1 MILFQV
7 LIDRSKRMK
16 KSLISQK
23 ITTVIL
29 ASALVMGVVSCS
41 SGKSDK
47 SDETTAVRTTEAETV
62 TEETSEETSEETT
75 VETTEE
81 TTTETTEESDVAT
94 GDPEIDQFE
103 DPEVRKW
110 AKYYLDEGYKIREI
124 GDESFFGP
132 HSDMIEGFAAGTDD
146 DNILTLDFVMKFPD
160 YESAD
165 TYLDRVD
172 EGKRGPVVRTDNGD
186 GSYDIDIHDGVWTGT
201 LSANNVLR
209 LVCNKR

>member
-1 MILFQV
+1 
-7 LIDRSKRMK
+7 MK

-23 ITTVIL
+23 ITAVIL

-41 SGKSDK
+41 SGKSGK
-47 SDETTAVRTTEAETV
+47 SDETTAAETTEAETV
-62 TEETSEETSEETT
+62 TEESSEDTAEDTT
-75 VETTEE
+75 VETTTEE
-81 TTTETTEESDVAT
+81 TTTETSEESDVAT

-132 HSDMIEGFAAGTDD
+132 HSDMVEGFAAGTED

-160 YESAD
+160 YESVDA
-165 TYLDRVD
+165 YLNRVN
-172 EGKRGPVVRTDNGD
+172 EGKRGPVVRTANGD
-186 GSYDIDIHDGVWTGT
+186 GSYDIDIYDGVWTGT

>member
-1 MILFQV
+1 
-7 LIDRSKRMK
+7 MK

-23 ITTVIL
+23 ITAVIL

-41 SGKSDK
+41 SGKSGK
-47 SDETTAVRTTEAETV
+47 SDETTAAETTEAETV
-62 TEETSEETSEETT
+62 TEESSEDTAEDTT
-75 VETTEE
+75 VETTTEE
-81 TTTETTEESDVAT
+81 TTTETSEESDVAT

-110 AKYYLDEGYKIREI
+110 AKYYLDE
-124 GDESFFGP
+124 
-132 HSDMIEGFAAGTDD
+132 EGFAAGTED

-160 YESAD
+160 YESVDA
-165 TYLDRVD
+165 YLNRVN
-172 EGKRGPVVRTDNGD
+172 EGKRGPVVRTANGD
-186 GSYDIDIHDGVWTGT
+186 GSYDIDIYDGVWTGT